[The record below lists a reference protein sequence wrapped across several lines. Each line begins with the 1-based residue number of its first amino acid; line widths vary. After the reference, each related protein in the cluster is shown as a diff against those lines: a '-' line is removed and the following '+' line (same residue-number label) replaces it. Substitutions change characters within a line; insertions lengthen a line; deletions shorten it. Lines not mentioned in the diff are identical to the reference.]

1 MSDATLEQVKRL
13 AAKLSPEEKTRLA
26 QWIEETSGEEVAVDD
41 AARTKPR
48 RSLYGLCADL
58 GPGPT
63 DEDIEDVRHEMW
75 TGFPREDIA

>member
-26 QWIEETSGEEVAVDD
+26 QWIGEPSGEEVAVDD
-41 AARTKPR
+41 AARTMPR

-58 GPGPT
+58 GHGPT

>member
-1 MSDATLEQVKRL
+1 MSDATLEQVRRL

-26 QWIEETSGEEVAVDD
+26 QWIEETSGEEVDD
-41 AARTKPR
+41 AARTKLR

-63 DEDIEDVRHEMW
+63 DEDIEDVRREMW